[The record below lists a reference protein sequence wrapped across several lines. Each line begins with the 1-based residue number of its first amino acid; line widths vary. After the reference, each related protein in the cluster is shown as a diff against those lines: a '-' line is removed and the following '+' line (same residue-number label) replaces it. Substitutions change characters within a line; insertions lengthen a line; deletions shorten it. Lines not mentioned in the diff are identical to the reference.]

1 MSSFQ
6 EGYRQGEKVGGVIF
20 IGFRIIWFFVR
31 IAWWL
36 SVLLIVS
43 LVAGIAALIR
53 SGRPRPDVSAGFG
66 HFTDD
71 RAGWQDEKTGALHPV
86 RDEELDTCEVQAIQG
101 GIHWQRTA
109 LSRLVKRGAVVRY
122 TFAAVSNGSST
133 GAHAGTPEIVASEE
147 FLNEARRNIT
157 LDHLDPALAAADPYG
172 LQDNREEAVSALDH
186 LDWILTSR
194 GWERTGDLADH
205 WYARTYTR
213 PKILWDQAASATD
226 LPPGI
231 EA

>member
-6 EGYRQGEKVGGVIF
+6 EGSRQGEKIGGVIF
-20 IGFRIIWFFVR
+20 IGFRIFWFFAR

-43 LVAGIAALIR
+43 LIAGVGALVR
-53 SGRPRPDVSAGFG
+53 SGRPRPDGSAGFG

-71 RAGWQDEKTGALHPV
+71 HTCWQDEKSGVQYPV
-86 RDEELDTCEVQAIQG
+86 RDEELDACEVQAIQG
-101 GIHWQRTA
+101 GMHWQRTA

-122 TFAAVSNGSST
+122 TFAAVSGGHSGGT
-133 GAHAGTPEIVASEE
+133 HAGAPEIVASEE

-157 LDHLDPALAAADPYG
+157 IDHLDPALAATDQYG
-172 LQDNREEAVSALDH
+172 LQDSREEAVSALDH
-186 LDWILTSR
+186 LDWILTHR
-194 GWERTGDLADH
+194 GWERTQELAGH

-213 PKILWDQAASATD
+213 PKTLWDEPVSAAAAF
-226 LPPGI
+226 PGL

>member
-1 MSSFQ
+1 MSSFE
-6 EGYRQGEKVGGVIF
+6 EGYRQGEKIGGVIF
-20 IGFRIIWFFVR
+20 IGFRIFWFFAR

-43 LVAGIAALIR
+43 LSAGVAALVR
-53 SGRPRPDVSAGFG
+53 SGRPRLDVSAGFG

-71 RAGWQDEKTGALHPV
+71 RTCWQDEKTGVRYPV
-86 RDEELDTCEVQAIQG
+86 RDGKLDTCEVQAIQG
-101 GIHWQRTA
+101 GMHWQRTA

-122 TFAAVSNGSST
+122 TFAAVSGGRSS
-133 GAHAGTPEIVASEE
+133 GAHADAPETVASEE

-157 LDHLDPALAAADPYG
+157 LDHLDPALAATDPYG
-172 LQDNREEAVSALDH
+172 LQDSREEAVSALDH
-186 LDWILTSR
+186 LDWTLTSR
-194 GWERTGDLADH
+194 GWERTQEPADH

-213 PKILWDQAASATD
+213 PKILWDEPVSAAEP
-226 LPPGI
+226 PPGL